1 MSKKIVFVILDQFA
15 DWEYAYLASALSL
28 VGEGEYENIVAS
40 VSKDPLHSVGG
51 LTVTPDADLSACK
64 DADAL
69 VLVGGT
75 GWKTAV
81 SEQVAPVVAEYWKT
95 GKPLG
100 AICDGVSVLAT
111 NGILNDRQHTGNSVA
126 ELSSWAQDAYTG
138 QKLFEE
144 KPAVT
149 DGNLV
154 TANGTAPLEFARDMM
169 LLLGLNKI
177 DVQEW
182 YVFHK
187 QGLYGA
193 PMPSKI
199 RR

>member
-1 MSKKIVFVILDQFA
+1 MSKKVVFILLDQFA
-15 DWEYAYLASALSL
+15 DWEYAYLSSALSL
-28 VGEGEYENIVAS
+28 IGEGAYENVVAS
-40 VSKDPLHSVGG
+40 TSKDPIHSIGG
-51 LTVTPDADLSACK
+51 LTVTPDADLRACR

-69 VLVGGT
+69 VLVGGM
-75 GWKTAV
+75 GWKTAA
-81 SEQVAPVVAEYWKT
+81 SENVAPFVADFWKS

-100 AICDGVSVLAT
+100 AICDGVSLLAT
-111 NGILNDRQHTGNSVA
+111 DGVLNDRKHTGNSVT

-169 LLLGLNKI
+169 LLLGVDKI

-193 PMPSKI
+193 PKPRKI
-199 RR
+199 AD